1 MSIVM
6 LVLIIV
12 GFGSNSLIHFDDL
25 PPALPIIIIHGGFM
39 TLWFVLMLVQTYWI
53 SGKNII
59 AHKKLGRASLYL
71 AAGVIITGVWV
82 TVDHYHRLSDPVIV
96 LLNFFA
102 MLNFSILYIL
112 AYINRNKSMSHKRY
126 MLLASLAMILP
137 ALGRITQVLDIEPF
151 TTVPMWILLLL
162 AVVLND
168 FVKMRQVHR
177 STVFGVGLIFV
188 GIVISIAL
196 MDSQGMA
203 DFIKAMMG

>member
-1 MSIVM
+1 
-6 LVLIIV
+6 
-12 GFGSNSLIHFDDL
+12 
-25 PPALPIIIIHGGFM
+25 
-39 TLWFVLMLVQTYWI
+39 
-53 SGKNII
+53 
-59 AHKKLGRASLYL
+59 
-71 AAGVIITGVWV
+71 
-82 TVDHYHRLSDPVIV
+82 
-96 LLNFFA
+96 
-102 MLNFSILYIL
+102 
-112 AYINRNKSMSHKRY
+112 